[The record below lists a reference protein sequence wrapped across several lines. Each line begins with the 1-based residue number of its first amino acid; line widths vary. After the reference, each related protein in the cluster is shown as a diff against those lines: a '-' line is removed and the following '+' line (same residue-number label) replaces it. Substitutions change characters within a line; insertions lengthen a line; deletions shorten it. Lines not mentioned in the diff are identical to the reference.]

1 MQYKGDTL
9 CNPQKGVLI
18 IIDSVVQ
25 HANAQRK
32 SAATR
37 ASHLHGE
44 TSSQVV
50 PPHCTHT
57 SEETHTLQQ
66 THTLEEMYSESEDEE
81 NTDSEDKAHTLQET
95 HTPEEMHSESEN
107 EENADS
113 EDEDQSQC
121 LAMEVDNQEIDD
133 IMWEVFGDENMLL

>member
-57 SEETHTLQQ
+57 SEETHTLQ
-66 THTLEEMYSESEDEE
+66 
-81 NTDSEDKAHTLQET
+81 ET

-121 LAMEVDNQEIDD
+121 LAMEVNNPEIDD
-133 IMWEVFGDENMLL
+133 IMREVFGDENILCYYVICI